1 MSGMEGN
8 KKPMQQ
14 KAVLQWILSVVE
26 DFGLPNL
33 NTKAI
38 VSYLQKPTALQSS
51 SPDVKKAAVAVLG
64 EMFHQVV
71 DVCTSI
77 VAGKSDSLA
86 RGSFRS
92 SEHSAEEDPRRL
104 VRGCVAFWLS
114 FLSADSIPR
123 WPAATKPRLPS
134 RLARSHKKRPLKRP
148 PFPRVQ

>member
-1 MSGMEGN
+1 MILDKVMSGMEGN

-71 DVCTSI
+71 DVCSLHRSWETRFSRSWIISI
-77 VAGKSDSLA
+77 
-86 RGSFRS
+86 FR
-92 SEHSAEEDPRRL
+92 
-104 VRGCVAFWLS
+104 AFS
-114 FLSADSIPR
+114 
-123 WPAATKPRLPS
+123 
-134 RLARSHKKRPLKRP
+134 
-148 PFPRVQ
+148 